1 MSYDASSVGT
11 ILRVSYI
18 AAGGRN
24 SAAPSDLDPERTQMY
39 YFVSLLIGIL
49 VAVMITVNGGLT
61 SVYGVYAATVIIHII
76 GLILIGGII
85 LVRREKPFAKRLPWY
100 LYIGGVLGVATTAS
114 TNFAF
119 GKISVSAILAINL
132 FGQAVAGAL
141 VDQFGLF
148 GMRKH
153 PFRAY
158 QIPGILLVI
167 GGIGWMMGGAFV
179 LWPVLAVFGSGV
191 LLVISRSYNSR
202 LADET
207 SMYISTFFNY
217 FCGLLTALPVFFLFA
232 THEPIWL
239 GFVLAPNWWTYLGGA
254 IGVAT
259 VWLSN
264 VVVVKIPQ
272 LYITLL
278 MFVGQ
283 VFTGVL
289 IDALMDGALSTANI
303 IGGTL
308 VATGLALNLLFER
321 RASRRLTA
329 ARNAFEE

>member
-1 MSYDASSVGT
+1 
-11 ILRVSYI
+11 
-18 AAGGRN
+18 
-24 SAAPSDLDPERTQMY
+24 MY
-39 YFVSLLIGIL
+39 YFISLLIGVL
-49 VAVMITVNGGLT
+49 VAVMIAANGGLT
-61 SVYGVYAATVIIHII
+61 TVYGMYAATVIIHIV

-85 LVRREKPFAKRLPWY
+85 LARREKPFAKRMPWY

-114 TNFAF
+114 VNFAF
-119 GKISVSAILAINL
+119 GKISLSAILALGL
-132 FGQAVAGAL
+132 FGQSIAGAL
-141 VDQFGLF
+141 VDQFGLL

-158 QIPGILLVI
+158 QIPGILLVL
-167 GGIGWMMGGAFV
+167 GGIGWMMDGNFTF
-179 LWPVLAVFGSGV
+179 WPVLAVFLSGV

-202 LADET
+202 LAEKT
-207 SMYISTFFNY
+207 SVFVSTFYNY
-217 FCGLLTALPVFFLFA
+217 VCGLLAAIPVFLLLGS
-232 THEPIWL
+232 HEPIWA
-239 GFVLAPNWWTYLGGA
+239 GFVFTPNWWAYLGGA

-289 IDALMDGALSTANI
+289 LDALLDGAFSTANL
-303 IGGTL
+303 IGGAL
-308 VATGLALNLLFER
+308 VALGLALNLLFER

-329 ARNAFEE
+329 EINAGE

>member
-1 MSYDASSVGT
+1 
-11 ILRVSYI
+11 
-18 AAGGRN
+18 
-24 SAAPSDLDPERTQMY
+24 MY
-39 YFVSLLIGIL
+39 YLISLMIGIL

-61 SVYGVYAATVIIHII
+61 ALYGVYSATVVIHIV

-85 LVRREKPFAKRLPWY
+85 FFRREKPFAKRLPWY

-119 GKISVSAILAINL
+119 GKISVSAILAVSL
-132 FGQAVAGAL
+132 FGMSIAGVL

-148 GMRKH
+148 GMKKH
-153 PFRAY
+153 PFRAH
-158 QIPGILLVI
+158 QVPGILLVM
-167 GGIGWMMGGAFV
+167 GGIFWMMGGEFV
-179 LWPVLAVFGSGV
+179 LLPVLAVFGSGV
-191 LLVISRSYNSR
+191 LLVISRSFNSR

-207 SMYISTFFNY
+207 SLYISTFFNY
-217 FCGLLTALPVFFLFA
+217 VCGLATAIPVFLLFGGN
-232 THEPIWL
+232 EPVWAGL
-239 GFVLAPNWWTYLGGA
+239 VLSPHWWSYLGGA

-289 IDALMDGALSTANI
+289 LDALIDGAFSTANI
-303 IGGTL
+303 IGGVL
-308 VATGLALNLLFER
+308 VSFGLALNLLLER

-329 ARNAFEE
+329 ERNLQEG

>member
-1 MSYDASSVGT
+1 
-11 ILRVSYI
+11 
-18 AAGGRN
+18 
-24 SAAPSDLDPERTQMY
+24 MY
-39 YFVSLLIGIL
+39 YLISLMIGIL

-61 SVYGVYAATVIIHII
+61 ALYGVYSATVIIHIV

-85 LVRREKPFAKRLPWY
+85 FFRREKPFAKRLPWY

-119 GKISVSAILAINL
+119 GKISVSAILAVSL
-132 FGQAVAGAL
+132 FGMSIAGVL

-148 GMRKH
+148 GMKKH
-153 PFRAY
+153 PFRAH
-158 QIPGILLVI
+158 QVPGILLVM
-167 GGIGWMMGGAFV
+167 GGIFWMMGGEFV
-179 LWPVLAVFGSGV
+179 LLPVLAVFGSGV

-217 FCGLLTALPVFFLFA
+217 VCGLATAIPVFLLFGRN
-232 THEPIWL
+232 EPVWAGL
-239 GFVLAPNWWTYLGGA
+239 VLSPHWWSYFGGA

-289 IDALMDGALSTANI
+289 LDALIDGAFSTANI
-303 IGGTL
+303 IGAVL
-308 VATGLALNLLFER
+308 VSFGLALNLLLER
-321 RASRRLTA
+321 RASRRFTA
-329 ARNAFEE
+329 ERN

>member
-1 MSYDASSVGT
+1 
-11 ILRVSYI
+11 
-18 AAGGRN
+18 
-24 SAAPSDLDPERTQMY
+24 MY
-39 YFVSLLIGIL
+39 YLASLFTGIL
-49 VAVMITVNGGLT
+49 VAVMIAFNGGLT
-61 SVYGVYAATVIIHII
+61 VVYGIYAATVVIHIV

-85 LVRREKPFAKRLPWY
+85 LARREKPFVKRQPWY
-100 LYIGGVLGVATTAS
+100 LYLGGVLGVATTAS
-114 TNFAF
+114 VNYAF
-119 GKISVSAILAINL
+119 GKISLSAILAIGL
-132 FGQAVAGAL
+132 FGQSMAGAL

-153 PFRAY
+153 PFRTY
-158 QIPGILLVI
+158 QIFGILLVA
-167 GGIGWMMGGAFV
+167 GGIVWMMGGGFA
-179 LWPVLAVFGSGV
+179 LWPVLAVFLSGV

-202 LADET
+202 LADAT

-217 FCGLLTALPVFFLFA
+217 VCGLITVIPLFLLLGAKEPVWAGLVFA
-232 THEPIWL
+232 PD
-239 GFVLAPNWWTYLGGA
+239 WWSYLGGA

-264 VVVVKIPQ
+264 LVVVKIPQ

-289 IDALMDGALSTANI
+289 LDAWIDGALSIENL

-308 VATGLALNLLFER
+308 VALGLALNLLLER
-321 RASRRLTA
+321 RASRRLAA
-329 ARNAFEE
+329 ARNLAE

>member
-1 MSYDASSVGT
+1 
-11 ILRVSYI
+11 
-18 AAGGRN
+18 
-24 SAAPSDLDPERTQMY
+24 MY
-39 YFVSLLIGIL
+39 YLASLFIGIL

-61 SVYGVYAATVIIHII
+61 AVYGVYAATVIIHIA

-85 LVRREKPFAKRLPWY
+85 LFRREKPFQKRLPWY

-119 GKISVSAILAINL
+119 GKISVSAILALGL
-132 FGQAVAGAL
+132 FGMSVAGVL

-158 QIPGILLVI
+158 QLPGILLVL
-167 GGIGWMMGGAFV
+167 GGILWMMGGDFV
-179 LWPVLAVFGSGV
+179 FWPVLAVFLSGA
-191 LLVISRSYNSR
+191 LLVVSRSYNAR

-207 SMYISTFFNY
+207 SVYVSTFFNY
-217 FCGLLTALPVFFLFA
+217 ICGLCTAIPVFMLFGRNDSVWA
-232 THEPIWL
+232 GL
-239 GFVLAPNWWTYLGGA
+239 ALAPHWWSYIGGM
-254 IGVAT
+254 IGVVT

-264 VVVVKIPQ
+264 VVVVKISQ

-289 IDALMDGALSTANI
+289 LDALIDGAFSTANI
-303 IGGTL
+303 IGGVL
-308 VATGLALNLLFER
+308 VALGLALNLLLER

-329 ARNAFEE
+329 ARNAGAE

>member
-1 MSYDASSVGT
+1 
-11 ILRVSYI
+11 
-18 AAGGRN
+18 
-24 SAAPSDLDPERTQMY
+24 MY
-39 YFVSLLIGIL
+39 YLVSLMIGIL

-61 SVYGVYAATVIIHII
+61 ALFGVYSATVVIHIG

-85 LVRREKPFAKRLPWY
+85 LFRREKPFAKRHPWY
-100 LYIGGVLGVATTAS
+100 FYVGGVLGVAATAS

-119 GKISVSAILAINL
+119 GKISVSAILAVGL
-132 FGQAVAGAL
+132 FGMSIAGVL
-141 VDQFGLF
+141 TDQFGLF
-148 GMRKH
+148 GMKKH
-153 PFRAY
+153 PFRAH
-158 QIPGILLVI
+158 QLPGILLVM
-167 GGIGWMMGGAFV
+167 GGIFWMMGGGFV
-179 LWPVLAVFGSGV
+179 FWPVAAVFLSGV

-217 FCGLLTALPVFFLFA
+217 VCGLATAIPVFLLFGRN
-232 THEPIWL
+232 EPVWSGI
-239 GFVLAPNWWTYLGGA
+239 VLSPHWWSYLGGA

-289 IDALMDGALSTANI
+289 LDALIDGAFSTANI
-303 IGGTL
+303 IGGVL
-308 VATGLALNLLFER
+308 VSFGLALNLLLER

-329 ARNAFEE
+329 ERNLQEG